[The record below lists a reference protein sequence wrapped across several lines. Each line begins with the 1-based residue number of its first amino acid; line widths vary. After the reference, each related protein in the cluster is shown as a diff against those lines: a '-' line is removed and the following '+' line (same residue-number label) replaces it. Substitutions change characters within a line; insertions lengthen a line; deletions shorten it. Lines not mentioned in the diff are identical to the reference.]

1 MDLSNLET
9 RDFHDIVNTLK
20 RGPSVPADVSF
31 RIRWSGV
38 TARVKLRDNTNQFVG
53 DFIEDTA
60 TVGWSAKQEGFKFV
74 SDPANTSKTIFA
86 EIGHERNGE
95 FFQDNDDDGDTA

>member
-1 MDLSNLET
+1 MDFSNLET
-9 RDFHDIVNTLK
+9 RDFHDLVNTLK

-38 TARVKLRDNTNQFVG
+38 TTRVKLRDNTNQFVG

-60 TVGWSAKQEGFKFV
+60 TVGWSAKQKGFKFV
-74 SDPANTSKTIFA
+74 SAPASTSTSLFA
-86 EIGHERNGE
+86 EIGRERNGV
-95 FFQDNDDDGDTA
+95 FFS